1 MAPDPN
7 GHHRPELEGARI
19 AARRAH
25 ADLQLDGAA
34 FAYRQVVLGDAAL
47 SDRQQ
52 AAVLQCGG
60 LWRPTGRVR

>member
-19 AARRAH
+19 AAQRAH

-34 FAYRQVVLGDAAL
+34 FA
-47 SDRQQ
+47 S
-52 AAVLQCGG
+52 
-60 LWRPTGRVR
+60 